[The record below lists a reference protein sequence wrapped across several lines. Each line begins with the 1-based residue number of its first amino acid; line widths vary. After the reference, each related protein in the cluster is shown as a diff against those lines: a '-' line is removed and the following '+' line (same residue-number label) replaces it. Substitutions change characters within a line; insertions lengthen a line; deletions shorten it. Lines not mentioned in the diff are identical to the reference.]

1 MSRRHSRSRSSR
13 VSLPSVDTLGDRMD
27 EVERASVLGSA
38 PIIAGT
44 GFVLSRA
51 VAIAIAGASGLSFLW
66 GLVIGLAFATTG
78 VVVFASTETD
88 GDARSLN
95 THRSKQQVPF
105 ATAGG
110 VLLLALLTGIVLG
123 TVL

>member
-1 MSRRHSRSRSSR
+1 M
-13 VSLPSVDTLGDRMD
+13 SLPAVDALGDRMNQ
-27 EVERASVLGSA
+27 VERASVLGST
-38 PIIAGT
+38 PIVAGI
-44 GFVLSRA
+44 GFIFSRA

-66 GLVIGLAFATTG
+66 GLVIGLAFATAG
-78 VVVFASTETD
+78 VVVLASAETD

-95 THRSKQQVPF
+95 AHHSKQQVPL